1 MRYVTIPKTD
11 LRVSAVC
18 MGTVF
23 YGSTIS
29 ETDSFAQ
36 LDRFVEQGGNFLDT
50 ARIYADWVPN
60 AERSASEK
68 TVGKWLKER

>member
-11 LRVSAVC
+11 IRVSAVC
-18 MGTVF
+18 MGTVA

-36 LDRFVEQGGNFLDT
+36 LDRFVEQGGVTSWIRQEFMPT
-50 ARIYADWVPN
+50 GFPT
-60 AERSASEK
+60 RSAVPAKRLWES
-68 TVGKWLKER
+68 G